1 MMIRYHRGLAPAA
14 LACTA
19 FLLAACE
26 GVPKDRGIC
35 PRVAILADAGRV
47 VKFREGAPETPENI
61 VYAGRMTDV
70 RITCKYRDQQL
81 TEMEADVD
89 VTMVLERG
97 PALRGDAVQLAYFVA
112 VTDRRGT
119 VLQKR
124 EFPMRIS
131 FAGNAAVEHK
141 ETSWQFFRFRRG
153 FSGLA
158 YETWTGFQLADREVQ
173 YNRRTVQR

>member
-1 MMIRYHRGLAPAA
+1 MRSWCRRGFALTVLAAG
-14 LACTA
+14 LS
-19 FLLAACE
+19 ACE

-35 PRVAILADAGRV
+35 PRVAILADAGQI
-47 VKFREGAPETPENI
+47 VKFADGAPETPQN
-61 VYAGRMTDV
+61 VVFRGRMTDV

-81 TEMEADVD
+81 TEMEADVV

-97 PALRGDAVQLAYFVA
+97 PALRGDVVQAPYFVA

-131 FAGNAAVEHK
+131 FAGNPAVEHT

-153 FSGLA
+153 FSGLE
-158 YETWTGFQLADREVQ
+158 YETWTGFQLADREIE
-173 YNRRTVQR
+173 YNRRTTLR